1 MSEHPQVPPPG
12 RAVPPPKPSRPVQG
26 RSQDI
31 RRLVIL
37 ALAVVLVIAGTI
49 ALAVARSEPP
59 TGSVAPTQPVAPPAP
74 VAAAPESLQDSVDTI
89 LSEADQYRIG
99 LALADVSGGAERT
112 FGDADAF
119 TAASTA
125 KVLTAAAYYH
135 LVEKG
140 EATLDEPMGDYDAAF
155 QLKAMVNDSNNDS
168 WQLLMDAVGYPQ
180 LIAYATSIGVTY
192 DPEKNL
198 LTASDMALIL
208 KKLYAGELL
217 NADNTAQLL
226 SYMQDT
232 NNEDLIPAGSRAG
245 IDVHHK
251 YGELS
256 GELHDAALLSY
267 RGSTFA
273 LVIYTENPAGV
284 ADDGQAE
291 VIRNLTRAVE
301 DALFPVGVAGR

>member
-1 MSEHPQVPPPG
+1 MSEHPQVPTPG
-12 RAVPPPKPSRPVQG
+12 RDAPPKPDRPVPG
-26 RSQDI
+26 RSRGL

-37 ALAVVLVIAGTI
+37 AIAVVLVIAGTV
-49 ALAVARSEPP
+49 ALAVTRSEPP
-59 TGSVAPTQPVAPPAP
+59 TGSVAPTQPVAPAAP
-74 VAAAPESLQDSVDTI
+74 VAAAPESLQDSVDNI

-125 KVLTAAAYYH
+125 KILAAAAYYH

-180 LIAYATSIGVTY
+180 LIAYADSIGVTY

-198 LTASDMALIL
+198 LTAADMALIL

-267 RGSTFA
+267 GGSTFA
-273 LVIYTENPAGV
+273 LVIYTENPEGV
-284 ADDGQAE
+284 ADDGQVE
-291 VIRNLTRAVE
+291 VIRDLTRAVE

>member
-1 MSEHPQVPPPG
+1 MSEHPQVPTPG
-12 RAVPPPKPSRPVQG
+12 RDAPPKPDRPVPG
-26 RSQDI
+26 RSRGL

-37 ALAVVLVIAGTI
+37 AIAVVLVIAGTV

-74 VAAAPESLQDSVDTI
+74 VAAAPESLQDSVDNI

-125 KVLTAAAYYH
+125 KILTAAAYYH

-180 LIAYATSIGVTY
+180 LIAYADSIGVTY

-198 LTASDMALIL
+198 LTAADMALIL

-267 RGSTFA
+267 GGSTFA
-273 LVIYTENPAGV
+273 LVIYTENPEGV
-284 ADDGQAE
+284 ADDGQVE
-291 VIRNLTRAVE
+291 VIRDLTRAVE